1 MNKQTMTLEQIESFE
16 KDYLKNHDIDDFKPV
31 STERRLE
38 ILSAIEE
45 AKNKNKSVSLR
56 VNEYALNKFKNKAE
70 ENGWNYQSVISAFI
84 VQYANGKVHL
94 D

>member
-1 MNKQTMTLEQIESFE
+1 MATSSQLAKIKKQ
-16 KDYLKNHDIDDFKPV
+16 
-31 STERRLE
+31 E
-38 ILSAIEE
+38 ILKAITET
-45 AKNKNKSVSLR
+45 KKSNKSISLR
-56 VNEYALNKFKNKAE
+56 VNEHALNKFKARAE